1 MRRSCR
7 FCGCVNSTSV
17 VFFEKHYIECDGC
30 GARGPV
36 ATNCED
42 AEAGWNGDNIMGR
55 VIRPKNYFDIRN
67 TDKEK
72 D

>member
-1 MRRSCR
+1 MRRSCM

-42 AEAGWNGDNIMGR
+42 AEAWWNGAP
-55 VIRPKNYFDIRN
+55 VTSKVHRPKNYLESD
-67 TDKEK
+67 
-72 D
+72 